1 MPPDLQRTVHSG
13 SGCTPCTSVTRHF
26 CRGWGQFRYCL
37 FGRKGSYLCR
47 GQEGDRCSC
56 SHHRYLFLESQE
68 ESNDEF
74 APAFLSLAAL
84 AKMPYISLLF
94 CLRKSYREGRFIRTK
109 KSGPVSP
116 WPPLASFRY
125 PGPQLPGS
133 GYKVPFVPGA
143 GWGGGVGYKKF
154 PPLTRPALEPGISP
168 RTTLPPLKQAF
179 ELMKL

>member
-13 SGCTPCTSVTRHF
+13 SGCTPCTSVTRHL

-94 CLRKSYREGRFIRTK
+94 CLRKSYREGRFHQDEEVW
-109 KSGPVSP
+109 SCF
-116 WPPLASFRY
+116 PLA
-125 PGPQLPGS
+125 PTGLLPVPGS
-133 GYKVPFVPGA
+133 SAPGQWLQ
-143 GWGGGVGYKKF
+143 GTLCSRSGVGRGSWLQK
-154 PPLTRPALEPGISP
+154 ISS
-168 RTTLPPLKQAF
+168 THQACP
-179 ELMKL
+179 